1 MAGADAFRVFIV
13 SGPSG
18 CGKSTLVEKLLQ
30 LPRMR
35 LSISVTTRPPRPGEQ
50 EGEWY
55 RFVDARSFQSMRD
68 RGDFIEWAEVFGN
81 FYGTPKSELEAARA
95 GGQDVVLE
103 IDVQGA
109 DQVKKKIGP
118 TAIAIFVAPPSR
130 DVLEARLRGRGKDS
144 ETVIARRLETAAQEM
159 RRWQDYD
166 YIVVN
171 DDLARASAEVM
182 AIANAVR
189 NGSRSG
195 TANREQN
202 AARIQKILETFGG
215 K

>member
-1 MAGADAFRVFIV
+1 MAGADAFRVFII

-35 LSISVTTRPPRPGEQ
+35 LSVSVTTRPPRSGER

-55 RFVDARSFQSMRD
+55 HFVDGRTFQFMRGRD
-68 RGDFIEWAEVFGN
+68 EFIEWAEVFGN

-95 GGQDVVLE
+95 AGEDLVLE

-109 DQVKKKIGP
+109 EQVKKKVGP
-118 TAIAIFVAPPSR
+118 TAIAVFIAPPSR
-130 DVLEARLRGRGKDS
+130 EVLEARLRGRGKDS
-144 ETVIARRLETAAQEM
+144 EAAIARRLETARQEM
-159 RRWQDYD
+159 RRWRDYD

-171 DDLARASAEVM
+171 DELARAASEVV

-189 NGSRSG
+189 NGGSFESASRERNSG
-195 TANREQN
+195 
-202 AARIQKILETFGG
+202 RIQEILETFGG
-215 K
+215 

>member
-1 MAGADAFRVFIV
+1 MAGADAFRVFII

-35 LSISVTTRPPRPGEQ
+35 LSISATTRPPRAGER

-55 RFVDARSFQSMRD
+55 RFVDGRTFQRMRD
-68 RGDFIEWAEVFGN
+68 GGEFIEWAEVVGN
-81 FYGTPKSELEAARA
+81 FYGTPQSELEAARA
-95 GGQDVVLE
+95 AGEDLVLE

-109 DQVKKKIGP
+109 EQVKKKIGAA
-118 TAIAIFVAPPSR
+118 AIAIFIAPPSR
-130 DVLEARLRGRGKDS
+130 EVLEARLRGRGKDS
-144 ETVIARRLETAAQEM
+144 DAAIARRLETARQEM

-171 DDLARASAEVM
+171 DDLARAAAAVI
-182 AIANAVR
+182 AIAHAVR
-189 NGSRSG
+189 SG
-195 TANREQN
+195 RRLETASREQN
-202 AARIQKILETFGG
+202 TSRVQEILETFGG
-215 K
+215 

>member
-1 MAGADAFRVFIV
+1 MAGADGFRIFIV

-35 LSISVTTRPPRPGEQ
+35 LSVSVTTRPPRPGER

-55 RFVDARSFQSMRD
+55 GFVDARSFQAMRD

-81 FYGTPKSELEAARA
+81 FYGTPNSELEAARA
-95 GGQDVVLE
+95 AGEDVVLE

-118 TAIAIFVAPPSR
+118 TAIAIFIAPPSR
-130 DVLEARLRGRGKDS
+130 DALEARLRGRGKDS
-144 ETVIARRLETAAQEM
+144 EAAIARRLETAAREM
-159 RRWQDYD
+159 QRWQDYD

-171 DDLARASAEVM
+171 DDLASASAEVI

-189 NGSRSG
+189 DGRRFA
-195 TANREQN
+195 TAGREQN
-202 AARIQKILETFGG
+202 AGRIRKILATFGG
-215 K
+215 N